1 MRKRAPALLLERQKK
16 SVVFFCLTNQ
26 QKLIRR
32 PSWAVVELPDGV
44 WESFE
49 DEVMTKLNIKVAEE
63 IELLR
68 LVTVGSVDDGKSTLI
83 GRLLVDTKGAF
94 EDQLLA
100 VRKER
105 GAEQIASAA
114 EIDLAM
120 LTDGLSAE
128 REQGI
133 TIDVAYRY
141 FATPKRKF
149 IMADCPGHVQYTRN
163 MVTGAS
169 TANAAIILIDARNG
183 VMQQTRRHTHILG
196 LLGISHLIVAINKM
210 DLVDYDQTVFE
221 SIRDEMDKYCAKQ
234 GVKDLICLPMSALDG
249 DMVAVRGDN
258 MHWYDGKTLLETLE
272 SLSVLGDVDTQP
284 FRLPVQLVNRPQT
297 ADLPDYRGFM
307 GTIASG
313 TVKVGDAVKAIPS
326 GNTSTVKEIVTFD
339 GNLEEAFAPQSITL
353 TLNDEIDVSR
363 GDMLVHPGQET
374 ANNKELTANVCW
386 IGDEQLSVR
395 KKYVL
400 KHTTNSVK
408 AMVASIDFRRDIN
421 TLNRDEAD
429 ELVMNEI
436 GQITFQL
443 QKPLHCDSY
452 ADNRITGSFIV
463 IDTFTNNTVGAG
475 MVL

>member
-1 MRKRAPALLLERQKK
+1 MAK
-16 SVVFFCLTNQ
+16 
-26 QKLIRR
+26 
-32 PSWAVVELPDGV
+32 
-44 WESFE
+44 
-49 DEVMTKLNIKVAEE
+49 E

-100 VRKER
+100 VRKKK
-105 GAEQIASAA
+105 GTTHIASAS

-149 IMADCPGHVQYTRN
+149 IMADCPGHEQYTRN

-169 TANAAIILIDARNG
+169 TAHAAIILIDARNG
-183 VMQQTRRHTHILG
+183 VLAQTKRHTHILG
-196 LLGISHLIVAINKM
+196 LLNIPHLIVAVNKM
-210 DLVDYDQTVFE
+210 DMVGHDQAIFE
-221 SIRDEMDKYCAKQ
+221 KIRLDMQEYCAKQ
-234 GVKDLICLPMSALDG
+234 GINDLICLPMSALDG
-249 DMVAVRGDN
+249 DMVAIRGNKMD
-258 MHWYDGKTLLETLE
+258 WYTGDTLLETLE
-272 SLSVLGDVDTQP
+272 TLSALGDIDSKP

-313 TVKVGDAVKAIPS
+313 TVKVGDAVVAVPS
-326 GNTSTVKEIVTFD
+326 GNSSTVKEIVTFD

-363 GDMLVHPGQET
+363 GDMLTHVGDK
-374 ANNKELTANVCW
+374 ALDSKELTANVCW
-386 IGDEQLSVR
+386 IGDEPLTER
-395 KKYVL
+395 KKYLL
-400 KHTTNSVK
+400 KHTTNTVK
-408 AMVASIDFRRDIN
+408 AMVASIDFRRDIH
-421 TLNRDEAD
+421 TLNKDESD
-429 ELVMNEI
+429 ELAMNEI
-436 GQITFQL
+436 GQITFKL
-443 QKPLHCDSY
+443 MKPLHYDSY
-452 ADNRITGSFIV
+452 ADNRFTGSFIL

-475 MVL
+475 MIV

>member
-1 MRKRAPALLLERQKK
+1 
-16 SVVFFCLTNQ
+16 
-26 QKLIRR
+26 
-32 PSWAVVELPDGV
+32 
-44 WESFE
+44 
-49 DEVMTKLNIKVAEE
+49 MTELNIKMTEE

-100 VRKER
+100 VRKKKGQEHH
-105 GAEQIASAA
+105 IASAS

-149 IMADCPGHVQYTRN
+149 IMADCPGHEQYTRN

-169 TANAAIILIDARNG
+169 TASAAIILIDARNG
-183 VMQQTRRHTHILG
+183 VMPQTKRHTHILA
-196 LLGISHLIVAINKM
+196 LLNITHLIVAVNKM
-210 DLVDYDQTVFE
+210 DLVGFDQAVYE
-221 SIRDEMDKYCAKQ
+221 NIRQEMQAYCDKQ
-234 GVKDLICLPMSALDG
+234 GVNNLICLPMSALDG

-258 MHWYDGKTLLETLE
+258 LDWYEGNTLLETLE
-272 SLSVLGDVDTQP
+272 TLPVLGDIDSKP
-284 FRLPVQLVNRPQT
+284 FRMPVQLVNRPQT

-313 TVKVGDAVKAIPS
+313 TVKVGDHIVSVPS

-339 GNLEEAFAPQSITL
+339 GNLDEAFAPQSITI
-353 TLNDEIDVSR
+353 TLNDEIDISR
-363 GDMLVHPGQET
+363 GDMITHVGDK
-374 ANNKELTANVCW
+374 AMDAKELTANVCW
-386 IGDEQLSVR
+386 IGDEPLTERQ
-395 KKYVL
+395 KYIV

-408 AMVASIDFRRDIN
+408 AMVASIDFKTDIH
-421 TLNRDEAD
+421 TLEHHEDAD
-429 ELVMNEI
+429 ELAMNEI
-436 GQITFQL
+436 GQITL
-443 QKPLHCDSY
+443 KLMKPLHYDRY
-452 ADNRITGSFIV
+452 ADNRTTGSFIL

-475 MVL
+475 MII

>member
-1 MRKRAPALLLERQKK
+1 MTE
-16 SVVFFCLTNQ
+16 FNFELT
-26 QKLIRR
+26 K
-32 PSWAVVELPDGV
+32 
-44 WESFE
+44 
-49 DEVMTKLNIKVAEE
+49 E

-100 VRKER
+100 VRKQQ
-105 GAEQIASAA
+105 GKQTIASAA

-149 IMADCPGHVQYTRN
+149 IMADCPGHEQYTRN

-169 TANAAIILIDARNG
+169 TANAAIILIDARSG
-183 VMQQTRRHTHILG
+183 VMPQTKRHTHILG

-210 DLVDYDQTVFE
+210 DLVDHDQTIYE
-221 SIRDEMDKYCAKQ
+221 NIRAEMNDYCARQ
-234 GVKDLICLPMSALDG
+234 GVKDLICIPMSALAG
-249 DMVAVRGDN
+249 DMVAIRGDH
-258 MHWYDGKTLLETLE
+258 MDWYEGRTLLETLE
-272 SLSVLGDVDTQP
+272 SLSVLDAVDEQP

-297 ADLPDYRGFM
+297 AELPDYRGFM

-313 TVKVGDAVKAIPS
+313 TIKVGDAVKAIPS

-339 GNLEEAFAPQSITL
+339 GNLEEAFSPQSITL

-363 GDMLVHPGQET
+363 GDMLVHVGQET
-374 ANNKELTANVCW
+374 ANSKELTANVCW
-386 IGDEQLSVR
+386 IGDEPLSTR

-408 AMVASIDFRRDIN
+408 AMVANIDFRRDIH
-421 TLNRDEAD
+421 TLYKDDAD
-429 ELVMNEI
+429 ELAMNEI
-436 GQITFQL
+436 GQITFKL
-443 QKPLHCDSY
+443 MKPLHCDSY
-452 ADNRITGSFIV
+452 ADNRMTGSFIV

-475 MVL
+475 MIV